1 MVVGHSHENSQNSF
15 SVEAH
20 LQPLTPRIQLET
32 NLSVLGKVHIGADLA
47 TNPAVDWV
55 ASVGGD
61 ITNVEKQDGKTII
74 TTKYGVLT
82 GHADGSYTFLGSDAL
97 PRLVGEG
104 QTDKFTFHYSYQDD
118 DGDKVVSDISFN
130 FKGLTANEM
139 QKGRTDLDMTVNDAD
154 SNDYL
159 FGSSKDDVIKGGKG
173 DDVLVGEA
181 GADKLYGGDGNDVL
195 FFDKNDT
202 VIDGGAGYDT
212 LSLGSWLE
220 VKEGTTNQF
229 LPLDF
234 TNALYYGNV
243 KHIEALDLRGD
254 YHPKDG
260 KDTEI
265 AQTLNISKD
274 AVVSMTD
281 VLSNGGHELFIEGS
295 SKDSVNLSGGF
306 IAKGNTYTK
315 DGHTYDTYVS
325 GNVTVYVATDIKDG
339 IL

>member
-1 MVVGHSHENSQNSF
+1 MQALNLAKISDINERLAKAQAFLDKYDMVIGHSHENGQNSF

-47 TNPAVDWV
+47 TNSTVDWV

-61 ITNVEKQDGKTII
+61 ITNVEKQGNTTTI

-82 GHADGSYTFLGSDAL
+82 GHTDGSYTFLGSDAL
-97 PRLVGEG
+97 PRLVAEG
-104 QTDKFTFHYSYQDD
+104 ATDKFTFHYSYQDN
-118 DGDKVVSDISFN
+118 DGDKVISDISFN
-130 FKGLTANEM
+130 FKGLNANEM
-139 QKGRTDLDMTVNDAD
+139 TQNGRADLDMTVNDAD

-202 VIDGGAGYDT
+202 EIDGGAGYDT

-274 AVVSMTD
+274 AVVS
-281 VLSNGGHELFIEGS
+281 
-295 SKDSVNLSGGF
+295 
-306 IAKGNTYTK
+306 NTYTK